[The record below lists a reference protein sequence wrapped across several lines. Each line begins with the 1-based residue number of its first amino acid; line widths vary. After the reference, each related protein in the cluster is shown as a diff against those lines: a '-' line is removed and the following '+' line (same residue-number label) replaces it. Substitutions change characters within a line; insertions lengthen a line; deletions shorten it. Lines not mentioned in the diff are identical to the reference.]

1 MWSADVFYDLDQ
13 LVEAVAVVAGEG
25 DQLLC
30 ALDDGAAF
38 GCPCH
43 RDAAAPPE
51 LKQSLAE
58 IRRAIRRLS
67 RR

>member
-1 MWSADVFYDLDQ
+1 
-13 LVEAVAVVAGEG
+13 VVAGEG